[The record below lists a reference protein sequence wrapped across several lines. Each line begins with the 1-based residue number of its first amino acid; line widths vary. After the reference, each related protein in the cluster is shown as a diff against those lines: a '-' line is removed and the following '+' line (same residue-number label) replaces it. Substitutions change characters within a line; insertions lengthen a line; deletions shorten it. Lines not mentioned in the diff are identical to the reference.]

1 MSSRAETM
9 CMCAASREMPAM
21 PCAWSRISRSG
32 APWVIA
38 MLTESNNRA
47 LQVVPVRDRE
57 GTPIGLRCFRRCGL
71 RWKMN
76 LLLLLLL
83 PYCWN

>member
-1 MSSRAETM
+1 M
-9 CMCAASREMPAM
+9 
-21 PCAWSRISRSG
+21 
-32 APWVIA
+32 PWVIA

-83 PYCWN
+83 PVLLELISLVFFLPSA